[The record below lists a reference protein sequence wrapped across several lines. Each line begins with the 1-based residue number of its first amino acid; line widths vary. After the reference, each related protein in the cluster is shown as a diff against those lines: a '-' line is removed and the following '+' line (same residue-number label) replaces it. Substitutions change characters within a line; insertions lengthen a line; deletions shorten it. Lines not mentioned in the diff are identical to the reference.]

1 MCVCVICAIRC
12 TCQQIDTNP
21 GLDQPRKGTMSI
33 YKHPGIDQPRKGTMS
48 IYKHPGLDQPR
59 KGTMSIG
66 PKRGVGLHI
75 PGIRTRSEMRCGEP
89 REQSSET
96 SSRRV
101 CDPEKLQGPKR
112 G

>member
-33 YKHPGIDQPRKGTMS
+33 YKHPG
-48 IYKHPGLDQPR
+48 LDQPR

-66 PKRGVGLHI
+66 PKRGVGLQI
-75 PGIRTRSEMRCGEP
+75 PGIQTRSEMRCGEP

-101 CDPEKLQGPKR
+101 CDPEKLHGPKR